1 MTYKDTDFRQA
12 NAEMSIL
19 GAILLDNRVLDDL
32 TIQLEPRDFTIQ
44 SHQTLY
50 TVMKHMHESDRP
62 IDLVTLT
69 DRLNT
74 YGKLDQSGGVA
85 YMTELA
91 SVVPTVQNARHYAEI
106 VHRHAVQR
114 RIMELGDRIKS
125 IATEGEFSEEEDM
138 LQAIE
143 RLSDS
148 IRPEGNGELVSITD
162 ARQEYFDY
170 LARKDDLIHTGFP
183 KFDEWMGGLG
193 RGWLYILAARPSV
206 GKTAKMLQMI
216 QGIATQ
222 GKGQCLV
229 WSQEMKRPQ
238 LFNRMLSSLTGVSAN
253 RIRLK
258 HLSEGDMKHLRE
270 GYDALEMLPISI
282 ADAKNVTIDEIR
294 AVARQQKRKHG
305 RIGAIFVDYLGIMN
319 IPTKKGETRAQAV
332 GEVTKAAKHL
342 AIEIDCPVILLCQM
356 SREGKKAIK
365 PSLEHLRE
373 SGSIEQDADLVEFL
387 WEDPEDTDPGRD
399 HMGAKVIQSV
409 IAKGRDIGVNEFRYA
424 FKGWIQRFDEL

>member
-19 GAILLDNRVLDDL
+19 GAILLDNRVMDDL

-74 YGKLDQSGGVA
+74 YGKLEQSGGVA
-85 YMTELA
+85 YMTEIA
-91 SVVPTVQNARHYAEI
+91 SFTPTVQNAGHYAEI

-125 IATEGEFSEEEDM
+125 IASEGEFSEEEDM

-258 HLSEGDMKHLRE
+258 NLSEGDMKHLRE

>member
-1 MTYKDTDFRQA
+1 MTYTNIDFRQA
-12 NAEMSIL
+12 DAEKSIL
-19 GAILLDNRVLDDL
+19 GAILLDDRVMDDL
-32 TIQLEPRDFTIQ
+32 AIQLEPRDFSIRA
-44 SHQTLY
+44 HQILY
-50 TVMKHMHESDRP
+50 TVMKHMHESDRA

-69 DRLNT
+69 DRLQT
-74 YGKLDQSGGVA
+74 YGKLDQSGGVT

-91 SVVPTVQNARHYAEI
+91 SVTPTVHNAKHYAEI
-106 VHRHAVQR
+106 VHRHAVKR
-114 RIMELGDRIKS
+114 RIIELGDRITS

-258 HLSEGDMKHLRE
+258 NLSEGDMKHLRE